1 MRLAFALAAALG
13 AATFGGAVQAQD
25 QTLADIRQ
33 ELSVLF
39 VEIQRLRGQLNTT
52 GGADG
57 TGGVGGGTIDRV
69 NAIEAE
75 VQRLTAL
82 TERLQ
87 IEVDGVV
94 RDGTNRIGDLEFRL
108 CELEPACD
116 VGSLGDTPFLGG
128 VTPGIGTAASGGG
141 GVGTTVLPDTALDT
155 GPVTGADTGA
165 DTGGASLA
173 VAEEADFNAAR
184 TAFEAGS
191 FADAS
196 ILLQTFTETYPGSPL
211 SPEAHYLRGQ
221 AEANQGRWS
230 PAARAF
236 LAAFTERPD
245 GQRAPEALTALGV
258 ALAQLGQMEEACV
271 TLAEVS
277 VRYPGTASV
286 AEAQA
291 ERGRLGCQ

>member
-1 MRLAFALAAALG
+1 MRLAFALTVALG
-13 AATFGGAVQAQD
+13 TATFGAAVQAQD
-25 QTLADIRQ
+25 RTLADIRQ
-33 ELSVLF
+33 ELSVLY
-39 VEIQRLRGQLNTT
+39 VDIQRLRGQLNTT
-52 GGADG
+52 GGA
-57 TGGVGGGTIDRV
+57 GGSAVGGGTIDRV

-87 IEVDGVV
+87 IDVDSVV

-116 VGSLGDTPFLGG
+116 VGSMGDTPFLGG
-128 VTPGIGTAASGGG
+128 VTPGTGTPAPAATGGG
-141 GVGTTVLPDTALDT
+141 IASTALPETGLDT
-155 GPVTGADTGA
+155 G
-165 DTGGASLA
+165 GGSLA
-173 VAEEADFNAAR
+173 VAEEADFNRAR
-184 TAFEAGS
+184 AAFEAGS
-191 FADAS
+191 YADAS
-196 ILLQTFTETYPGSPL
+196 ILLQSFTETYPGSPL

-236 LAAFTERPD
+236 LAAFSERPD
-245 GQRAPEALTALGV
+245 GRRAPAALTSLGV

>member
-1 MRLAFALAAALG
+1 MRLAVALAAL
-13 AATFGGAVQAQD
+13 FGAVVVTGPVAAQD

-33 ELSVLF
+33 ELSVLY
-39 VEIQRLRGQLNTT
+39 VDIQRLRGQLNTT
-52 GGADG
+52 GGAGG
-57 TGGVGGGTIDRV
+57 TASVGSGTIDRV

-87 IEVDGVV
+87 IEVDSVV

-116 VGSLGDTPFLGG
+116 VGALGETPFLGG
-128 VTPGIGTAASGGG
+128 VTPGTGVPAPDLIGGG
-141 GVGTTVLPDTALDT
+141 GGGGGGGGTIGTTGLPDA
-155 GPVTGADTGA
+155 
-165 DTGGASLA
+165 GGASLA
-173 VAEEADFNAAR
+173 VAEEEDFNRAR
-184 TAFEAGS
+184 AAFEAGNH
-191 FADAS
+191 ADAS

-236 LAAFTERPD
+236 LDAFTARPD
-245 GQRAPEALTALGV
+245 GQRAPAALTSLGV
-258 ALAQLGQMEEACV
+258 SLAQLGQVDEACV
-271 TLAEVS
+271 TLAEVA
-277 VRYPGTASV
+277 VRYPGTPSV
-286 AEAQA
+286 AEAEA

>member
-1 MRLAFALAAALG
+1 MRLAPTLKAALC
-13 AATFGGAVQAQD
+13 AALIAVPLAGPAAAQD

-33 ELSVLF
+33 ELSVLY
-39 VEIQRLRGQLNTT
+39 VEIQRLRGELNTT
-52 GGADG
+52 GGA
-57 TGGVGGGTIDRV
+57 GGSGAGGGTIDRV

-75 VQRLTAL
+75 VTRLTAL

-87 IEVDGVV
+87 INIDSVV

-116 VGSLGDTPFLGG
+116 VGSLGDTPSLGG
-128 VTPGIGTAASGGG
+128 VTPESGVPAPAPLPSGGG
-141 GVGTTVLPDTALDT
+141 TIGTQPLP
-155 GPVTGADTGA
+155 

-173 VAEEADFNAAR
+173 VAEEADFNTAR
-184 TAFEAGS
+184 AAFEAGT

-196 ILLQTFTETYPGSPL
+196 ILLQSFTDTYPGSPL
-211 SPEAHYLRGQ
+211 SPEAHYLRGE

-236 LAAFTERPD
+236 LDSFTAQPD
-245 GQRAPEALTALGV
+245 GQRAPAALTSLGV
-258 ALAQLGQMEEACV
+258 SLAQLGQVDEACV
-271 TLAEVS
+271 TLGEVAA
-277 VRYPGTASV
+277 RYPGSASV

>member
-1 MRLAFALAAALG
+1 M
-13 AATFGGAVQAQD
+13 AQD
-25 QTLADIRQ
+25 QTQTLADIRQ

-52 GGADG
+52 GGVG
-57 TGGVGGGTIDRV
+57 TPSVGGGTIDRV

-87 IEVDGVV
+87 IDVDTVV

-116 VGSLGDTPFLGG
+116 VGSLGETPSLGG
-128 VTPGIGTAASGGG
+128 VVPATGTPAPAPTGGGTAIATAPLPDTG
-141 GVGTTVLPDTALDT
+141 GVG
-155 GPVTGADTGA
+155 
-165 DTGGASLA
+165 LA
-173 VAEEADFNAAR
+173 VAEEDDFNRAR
-184 TAFEAGS
+184 AAFEGGS
-191 FADAS
+191 FADAA

-211 SPEAHYLRGQ
+211 SAEAHFLRGQ
-221 AEANQGRWS
+221 AEANQSRWS

-236 LAAFTERPD
+236 LDSFTAAPD
-245 GQRAPEALTALGV
+245 GQRAPSALTSLGV
-258 ALAQLGQMEEACV
+258 SLAQLGQVEEACV
-271 TLAEVS
+271 TLGEVA
-277 VRYPGTASV
+277 VRYPGAAAV